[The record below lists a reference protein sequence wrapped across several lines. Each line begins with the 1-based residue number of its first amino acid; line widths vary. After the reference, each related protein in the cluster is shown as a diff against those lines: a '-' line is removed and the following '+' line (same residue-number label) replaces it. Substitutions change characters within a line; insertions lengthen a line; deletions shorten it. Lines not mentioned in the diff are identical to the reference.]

1 MNLIFRSSALLLLAF
16 LQGCGSEDDSN
27 FAPTVS
33 AGDDRTARGGQEV
46 VLTATAEDTNG
57 SIQSYQWSQTGG
69 AAVTLVDADE
79 EAMSF
84 EAPVDSQSQ
93 VLEFKVIVT
102 DNENARAA
110 DSIQVTVQAG
120 IAAPENFRVRMVGR
134 NAILQWDPVEEA
146 DDYLLY
152 YAQESFSG
160 LSDTV
165 NYATLEGA
173 ERLLITLSD
182 QPLVQLRNL
191 TDKQR
196 YFFTVTTRFTPSLA
210 VQPVESIPAT
220 EISRLVGQT
229 LTASQPLNDTTVI
242 KCLDANAG
250 LVDCAVETLPN
261 QDGDLGRTAQ
271 DAADKLIKA
280 GFGLAGFDFT
290 LLDAEGEEMSP
301 GSAAADC
308 LRDNVTGLVW
318 ELKKQN
324 LSMRRADNRYSWYEP
339 DATINGG
346 EAGLLNGPDCAG
358 GVCNTFAYLSR
369 LNQQSLCGLT
379 QWRLPSVADLRSI
392 GDIGKACN
400 LDGGGCRYDLSS
412 YYWSSTTRADDATEA
427 WQITL
432 DGRTDVPM
440 SKSKV
445 ARLIAVAD
453 KVADKVEE
461 SE

>member
-16 LQGCGSEDDSN
+16 LQGCGGEDDSN

-33 AGDDRTARGGQEV
+33 AGADRTVRGGQEV
-46 VLTATAEDTNG
+46 LLTATAKDTNG

-69 AAVTLVDADE
+69 TAVTLVDADE
-79 EAMSF
+79 ESMSF
-84 EAPVDSQSQ
+84 EAPVSSQSQ

-110 DSIQVTVQAG
+110 DSILVTVQAG
-120 IAAPENFRVRMVGR
+120 IAAPKNFQVRMVGR
-134 NAILQWDPVEEA
+134 NAILQWDTVEGAE
-146 DDYLLY
+146 DYLVY
-152 YAQESFSG
+152 SAHESFSG
-160 LSDTV
+160 LSDMA
-165 NYATLEGA
+165 NYATLDGA
-173 ERLLITLSD
+173 ERSLIALSD
-182 QPLVQLRNL
+182 QPLTQLRNL
-191 TDKQR
+191 DDKQR

-210 VQPVESIPAT
+210 IQPVESMPAT

-229 LTASQPLNDTTVI
+229 FTASQPLNDTTVI

-261 QDGDLGRTAQ
+261 QDGDLGRTAL
-271 DAADKLIKA
+271 DAADKLVKS
-280 GFGLAGFDFT
+280 GFGLGGFDFT
-290 LLDAEGEEMSP
+290 LLDSEGKEMSP

-339 DATINGG
+339 DATVNGG
-346 EAGLLNGPDCAG
+346 EAGLADGPECAG
-358 GVCNTFAYLSR
+358 GVCNTFAYLAR

-412 YYWSSTTRADDATEA
+412 YYWTSTTRADDTTEA
-427 WQITL
+427 WQMTL
-432 DGRTDVPM
+432 DGRTDVSM
-440 SKSKV
+440 SKSDT
-445 ARLIAVAD
+445 ARLIAVAN
-453 KVADKVEE
+453 KKAE